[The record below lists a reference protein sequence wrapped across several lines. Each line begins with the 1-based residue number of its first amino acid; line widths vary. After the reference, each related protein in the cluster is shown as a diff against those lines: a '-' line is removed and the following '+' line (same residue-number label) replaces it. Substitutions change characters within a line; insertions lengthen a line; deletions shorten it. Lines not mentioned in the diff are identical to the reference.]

1 MKKFI
6 IEPEYDGYEIGTY
19 LKETKGYS
27 GRGLRNL
34 EIYLNGKRVKNNSK
48 KVRKLNRVLIKE
60 KEKETGIKPMEIPI
74 KVAYEDKNV
83 LLIDKDPYIIVHPT
97 QKKVDKTLANGVV
110 NYFLKTTG
118 KVMVP
123 RFFNRLDMNTSGL
136 IIVAKNSYAQS
147 FLQEKGTV
155 NKFYKAIV
163 KGIVEKDEFLIDRP
177 IGKVGDE
184 LRRRELTVEEGGQE
198 AQTKIKVVKRFEE
211 ENLTL
216 IEAELLTGRTHQ
228 IRAHMALE
236 GHPLLGD
243 ELYGGEDKRAKR
255 QMLHSYKTEFTDVET
270 GKMIT
275 VEIDLPND
283 MKELLEKRIFFL
295 EIEKQK
301 I

>member
-6 IEPEYDGYEIGTY
+6 IEPEYDGYGIGTY

-34 EIYLNGKRVKNNSK
+34 EIYLNEKRVKNNSK
-48 KVRKLNRVLIKE
+48 KVRKLNRLLIKE
-60 KEKETGIKPMEIPI
+60 KEKETGIIPMEIPI

-118 KVMVP
+118 KIMVP
-123 RFFNRLDMNTSGL
+123 RFYNRLDMNTSGL
-136 IIVAKNSYAQS
+136 IIVAKNSFAQS
-147 FLQEKGTV
+147 FLQEKGVV

-177 IGKVGDE
+177 IGKIGDD
-184 LRRRELTVEEGGQE
+184 LRRREISVENGGQE
-198 AQTKIKVVKRFEE
+198 AQTKIKVIKRFKDI
-211 ENLTL
+211 TL

-236 GHPLLGD
+236 GYPLLGD

-255 QMLHSYKTEFTDVET
+255 QMLHSYKTQFSDVET
-270 GKMIT
+270 GQLKT
-275 VEIDLPND
+275 VEIDIPDD
-283 MKELLEKRIFFL
+283 MK
-295 EIEKQK
+295 K
-301 I
+301 ILSEE

>member
-60 KEKETGIKPMEIPI
+60 KEKETGIKPMDIPI

-118 KVMVP
+118 KIMVP

-236 GHPLLGD
+236 GYPLLGD

-270 GKMIT
+270 GKLIT
-275 VEIDLPND
+275 VEIDLPED
-283 MKELLEKRIFFL
+283 MKELLDKD
-295 EIEKQK
+295 K
-301 I
+301 

>member
-6 IEPEYDGYEIGTY
+6 IEPEYDRYEIGTY

-118 KVMVP
+118 KIMVP

-236 GHPLLGD
+236 GYPLLGD

-275 VEIDLPND
+275 VEIDLPDD
-283 MKELLEKRIFFL
+283 MKELLEKR
-295 EIEKQK
+295 
-301 I
+301 

>member
-60 KEKETGIKPMEIPI
+60 KEKETGIKPMDIPI

-118 KVMVP
+118 KIMVP

-228 IRAHMALE
+228 IRAHMTLE
-236 GHPLLGD
+236 GYPLLGD

-270 GKMIT
+270 EKMIT
-275 VEIDLPND
+275 VEIDLPDD
-283 MKELLEKRIFFL
+283 MKELLEKR
-295 EIEKQK
+295 
-301 I
+301 

>member
-60 KEKETGIKPMEIPI
+60 KEKETGIKPMDIPI

-118 KVMVP
+118 KIMVP

-163 KGIVEKDEFLIDRP
+163 KGIVEKDEFLVDRP

-236 GHPLLGD
+236 GYPLLGD

-270 GKMIT
+270 GKLIT
-275 VEIDLPND
+275 VEIDLPED
-283 MKELLEKRIFFL
+283 MKELLEKD
-295 EIEKQK
+295 K
-301 I
+301 

>member
-48 KVRKLNRVLIKE
+48 KVRKLNRLLIKE
-60 KEKETGIKPMEIPI
+60 KDKETGIIPMEIPI
-74 KVAYEDKNV
+74 KVAYEDKNI
-83 LLIDKDPYIIVHPT
+83 LLIDKEPYIIVHPT

-118 KVMVP
+118 KIMVP
-123 RFFNRLDMNTSGL
+123 RFYNRLDMNTSGL

-147 FLQEKGTV
+147 FLQEKGIV

-163 KGIVEKDEFLIDRP
+163 KGIIKKDEFLIDKP
-177 IGKVGDE
+177 IGKVGDD
-184 LRRRELTVEEGGQE
+184 LRRREISVENGGQE
-198 AQTKIKVVKRFEE
+198 AQTKIKVIKRLKD
-211 ENLTL
+211 LTL

-236 GHPLLGD
+236 GYPLLGD

-255 QMLHSYKTEFTDVET
+255 QMLHSYKTQFSDIET
-270 GKMIT
+270 GELKT
-275 VEIDLPND
+275 VEIDIPDD
-283 MKELLEKRIFFL
+283 MKSILSEE
-295 EIEKQK
+295 
-301 I
+301 

>member
-60 KEKETGIKPMEIPI
+60 KEKETGIKPMDIPI

-118 KVMVP
+118 KIMVP

-184 LRRRELTVEEGGQE
+184 IRRRELTVEEGGQE

-236 GHPLLGD
+236 GYSLLGD

-275 VEIDLPND
+275 VEIDLPDD
-283 MKELLEKRIFFL
+283 MKELLEKR
-295 EIEKQK
+295 
-301 I
+301 

>member
-60 KEKETGIKPMEIPI
+60 KEKETGIKPMDIPI

-118 KVMVP
+118 KIMVP

-147 FLQEKGTV
+147 FLQEKGIV

-228 IRAHMALE
+228 IRAHMTLE
-236 GHPLLGD
+236 GYPLLGD

-270 GKMIT
+270 GKLIT
-275 VEIDLPND
+275 VEIDLPED
-283 MKELLEKRIFFL
+283 MKELLEKD
-295 EIEKQK
+295 K
-301 I
+301 

>member
-48 KVRKLNRVLIKE
+48 KVRKLNRLLIKE
-60 KEKETGIKPMEIPI
+60 KDKETGIIPMEIPI
-74 KVAYEDKNV
+74 KVAYEDKNI
-83 LLIDKDPYIIVHPT
+83 LLIDKEPYIIVHPT

-118 KVMVP
+118 KIMVP
-123 RFFNRLDMNTSGL
+123 RFYNRLDMNTSGL

-147 FLQEKGTV
+147 FLQEKGIV

-163 KGIVEKDEFLIDRP
+163 KGIIEKDEFLIDKP
-177 IGKVGDE
+177 IGKVGDD
-184 LRRRELTVEEGGQE
+184 LRRREISVENSGQE
-198 AQTKIKVVKRFEE
+198 AQTKIKVIKRLKD
-211 ENLTL
+211 LTL

-236 GHPLLGD
+236 GYPLLGD

-255 QMLHSYKTEFTDVET
+255 QMLHSYKTQFSDIET
-270 GKMIT
+270 GELKT
-275 VEIDLPND
+275 VEIDIPDD
-283 MKELLEKRIFFL
+283 MKSILSEE
-295 EIEKQK
+295 
-301 I
+301 

>member
-60 KEKETGIKPMEIPI
+60 KEKETGIKPMDIPI

-118 KVMVP
+118 KIMVP

-236 GHPLLGD
+236 GYPLLGD

-275 VEIDLPND
+275 VEIDLPED
-283 MKELLEKRIFFL
+283 MKELLEKR
-295 EIEKQK
+295 
-301 I
+301 

>member
-60 KEKETGIKPMEIPI
+60 KDKETGIKPMEIPI

-118 KVMVP
+118 KIMVP

-211 ENLTL
+211 EN
-216 IEAELLTGRTHQ
+216 
-228 IRAHMALE
+228 
-236 GHPLLGD
+236 
-243 ELYGGEDKRAKR
+243 
-255 QMLHSYKTEFTDVET
+255 
-270 GKMIT
+270 
-275 VEIDLPND
+275 
-283 MKELLEKRIFFL
+283 
-295 EIEKQK
+295 
-301 I
+301 

>member
-60 KEKETGIKPMEIPI
+60 KDKETGIKPMEIPI
-74 KVAYEDKNV
+74 KVAYEDKNF

-118 KVMVP
+118 KIMVP

-236 GHPLLGD
+236 GYPLLGD

-275 VEIDLPND
+275 VEIDLPED
-283 MKELLEKRIFFL
+283 MKELLEKR
-295 EIEKQK
+295 
-301 I
+301 

>member
-60 KEKETGIKPMEIPI
+60 KDKETGIKPMEIPI
-74 KVAYEDKNV
+74 KVAYEDKNL

-118 KVMVP
+118 KIMVP

-236 GHPLLGD
+236 GYPLLGD

-275 VEIDLPND
+275 VEIDLPDD
-283 MKELLEKRIFFL
+283 MKELLEKR
-295 EIEKQK
+295 
-301 I
+301 

>member
-48 KVRKLNRVLIKE
+48 KVRKLNRLLIKE
-60 KEKETGIKPMEIPI
+60 KDKETGIIPMEIPI
-74 KVAYEDKNV
+74 KVVYEDKNI
-83 LLIDKDPYIIVHPT
+83 LLIDKEPYIIVHPT

-118 KVMVP
+118 KIMVP
-123 RFFNRLDMNTSGL
+123 RFYNRLDMNTSGL

-147 FLQEKGTV
+147 FLQEKGIV

-163 KGIVEKDEFLIDRP
+163 KGIIEKDEFLIDKP
-177 IGKVGDE
+177 IGKVGDD
-184 LRRRELTVEEGGQE
+184 LRRREISVENGGQE
-198 AQTKIKVVKRFEE
+198 AQTKIKVIKRLKD
-211 ENLTL
+211 LTL

-236 GHPLLGD
+236 GYPLLGD

-255 QMLHSYKTEFTDVET
+255 QMLHSYKTQFSDIET
-270 GKMIT
+270 GELKT
-275 VEIDLPND
+275 VEIDIPDD
-283 MKELLEKRIFFL
+283 MKSILSEE
-295 EIEKQK
+295 
-301 I
+301 

>member
-60 KEKETGIKPMEIPI
+60 KDKETGIKPMEIPI
-74 KVAYEDKNV
+74 KVAYEDKNL

-118 KVMVP
+118 KIMVP

-228 IRAHMALE
+228 IRVHMALE
-236 GHPLLGD
+236 GYPLLGD

-275 VEIDLPND
+275 VEIDLPED
-283 MKELLEKRIFFL
+283 MKELLEKR
-295 EIEKQK
+295 
-301 I
+301 

>member
-48 KVRKLNRVLIKE
+48 KVRKLNRLLIKE
-60 KEKETGIKPMEIPI
+60 KDKETGIIPMEIPI
-74 KVAYEDKNV
+74 KVAYEDKNI
-83 LLIDKDPYIIVHPT
+83 LLIDKEPYIIVHPT

-118 KVMVP
+118 KIMIP
-123 RFFNRLDMNTSGL
+123 RFYNRLDMNTSGL

-147 FLQEKGTV
+147 FLQEKGIV

-177 IGKVGDE
+177 IGKIGDD
-184 LRRRELTVEEGGQE
+184 LRRREISVENGGQE
-198 AQTKIKVVKRFEE
+198 AQTKIKVIKRLKD
-211 ENLTL
+211 LTL

-236 GHPLLGD
+236 GYPLLGD

-255 QMLHSYKTEFTDVET
+255 QMLHSYKTQFSDIET
-270 GKMIT
+270 GELKT
-275 VEIDLPND
+275 VEIDIPDD
-283 MKELLEKRIFFL
+283 MKSILSEE
-295 EIEKQK
+295 
-301 I
+301 

>member
-60 KEKETGIKPMEIPI
+60 KEKETGIKPMDIPI

-118 KVMVP
+118 KIMVP

-198 AQTKIKVVKRFEE
+198 AQTKIKIVKRFEE

-236 GHPLLGD
+236 GYSLLGD

-275 VEIDLPND
+275 VEIDLPDD
-283 MKELLEKRIFFL
+283 MKELLEKR
-295 EIEKQK
+295 
-301 I
+301 

>member
-48 KVRKLNRVLIKE
+48 KVRKLNRLLIKE
-60 KEKETGIKPMEIPI
+60 KDKETGIIPMEIPI

-118 KVMVP
+118 KIMVP
-123 RFFNRLDMNTSGL
+123 RFYNRLDMNTSGL
-136 IIVAKNSYAQS
+136 IIVAKNSFAQS
-147 FLQEKGTV
+147 FLQEKGIV

-177 IGKVGDE
+177 IGKIGDD
-184 LRRRELTVEEGGQE
+184 LRRREISVEDGGQE
-198 AQTKIKVVKRFEE
+198 AQTKIKVIKRFKD
-211 ENLTL
+211 LTL

-236 GHPLLGD
+236 GYPLLGD

-255 QMLHSYKTEFTDVET
+255 QMLHSYKTQFSDVET
-270 GKMIT
+270 GQLKT
-275 VEIDLPND
+275 VEIDIPDD
-283 MKELLEKRIFFL
+283 MK
-295 EIEKQK
+295 K
-301 I
+301 ILSEE

>member
-60 KEKETGIKPMEIPI
+60 KEKETGIKPMDIPI

-118 KVMVP
+118 KIMVP

-236 GHPLLGD
+236 GYPLLGD

-270 GKMIT
+270 GKLIT
-275 VEIDLPND
+275 VEIDLPED
-283 MKELLEKRIFFL
+283 MKELLAKD
-295 EIEKQK
+295 K
-301 I
+301 

>member
-6 IEPEYDGYEIGTY
+6 IEPKYDGYEIGTY

-48 KVRKLNRVLIKE
+48 KVRKLNRLLIKE
-60 KEKETGIKPMEIPI
+60 KDKETGIIPMEIPI
-74 KVAYEDKNV
+74 KVAYEDKNI
-83 LLIDKDPYIIVHPT
+83 LLIDKEPYIIVHPT

-118 KVMVP
+118 KIMIP
-123 RFFNRLDMNTSGL
+123 RFYNRLDMNTSGL

-147 FLQEKGTV
+147 FLQEKGIV

-163 KGIVEKDEFLIDRP
+163 KGIIEKDEFLIDKP
-177 IGKVGDE
+177 IGKVGDD
-184 LRRRELTVEEGGQE
+184 LRRREISVENGGQE
-198 AQTKIKVVKRFEE
+198 AQTKIKVIKRLKD
-211 ENLTL
+211 LTL

-236 GHPLLGD
+236 GYPLLGD

-255 QMLHSYKTEFTDVET
+255 QMLHSYKTQFSDIET
-270 GKMIT
+270 GELKT
-275 VEIDLPND
+275 VEIDIPDD
-283 MKELLEKRIFFL
+283 MKSILSEE
-295 EIEKQK
+295 
-301 I
+301 

>member
-118 KVMVP
+118 KIMVP

-177 IGKVGDE
+177 IGKIGDE

-236 GHPLLGD
+236 GYPLLGD

-275 VEIDLPND
+275 VEIDLPDD
-283 MKELLEKRIFFL
+283 MKELLEKR
-295 EIEKQK
+295 
-301 I
+301 

>member
-48 KVRKLNRVLIKE
+48 KVRKLNRLLIKE
-60 KEKETGIKPMEIPI
+60 KDKETGIIPMEIPI
-74 KVAYEDKNV
+74 KVAYEDKNI
-83 LLIDKDPYIIVHPT
+83 LLIDKEPYIIVHPT

-118 KVMVP
+118 KIMVP
-123 RFFNRLDMNTSGL
+123 RFYNRLDMNTSGL

-147 FLQEKGTV
+147 FLQEKGIV

-163 KGIVEKDEFLIDRP
+163 KGIIEKDEFLIDKP
-177 IGKVGDE
+177 IGKVGDD
-184 LRRRELTVEEGGQE
+184 LRRREISVENGGQE
-198 AQTKIKVVKRFEE
+198 AQTKIKVIKRLKD
-211 ENLTL
+211 LTL

-236 GHPLLGD
+236 GYPLLGD

-255 QMLHSYKTEFTDVET
+255 QMLHSYKTQFSDIET
-270 GKMIT
+270 GELKT
-275 VEIDLPND
+275 VEIDIPDD
-283 MKELLEKRIFFL
+283 MKSILSEK
-295 EIEKQK
+295 
-301 I
+301 

>member
-60 KEKETGIKPMEIPI
+60 KDKETGIKPMEIPI
-74 KVAYEDKNV
+74 KVAYEDKNL

-118 KVMVP
+118 KIMVP

-184 LRRRELTVEEGGQE
+184 LRRRELTVAEGGQE

-211 ENLTL
+211 KNLTL

-236 GHPLLGD
+236 GYPLLGD

-255 QMLHSYKTEFTDVET
+255 QMLHSYKTEFTDVEI

-275 VEIDLPND
+275 VEIDLPDD
-283 MKELLEKRIFFL
+283 MKELLEKR
-295 EIEKQK
+295 
-301 I
+301 

>member
-6 IEPEYDGYEIGTY
+6 IEPEYNNLKVGEY
-19 LKETKGYS
+19 LKGIKGYS
-27 GRGLRNL
+27 TRNLRNADV
-34 EIYLNGKRVKNNSK
+34 YLNGKKVKLDK
-48 KVRKLNRVLIKE
+48 KIKKLNRLVVVE
-60 KEKETGIKPMEIPI
+60 KEKGTNIAPIPMDLDI
-74 KVAYEDKNV
+74 VYEDKN
-83 LLIDKDPYIIVHPT
+83 LLIVNKPPQLVVHPT

-118 KVMVP
+118 KIMVP

-236 GHPLLGD
+236 GYPLLGD

-275 VEIDLPND
+275 VEIDLPDD
-283 MKELLEKRIFFL
+283 MKELLEKD
-295 EIEKQK
+295 K
-301 I
+301 